1 MDDHDSRR
9 KAERPRRL
17 GHALNMGVRLVLGGA
32 RSGKSAFAE
41 QAAAETG
48 LERHYLATSR
58 IYDDAHAARIELHRQ
73 SRQADWI
80 LHEEPLDLPGTLVRI
95 AAPDRVVLVDCLT
108 LWLTNLLLDHA
119 DIEAAFDAL
128 EETIPGLTGPV
139 IFVANEVGLSVA
151 PETKLGNQFRD
162 WAGLL
167 NQRVAR
173 LVDRVDFIAAGL
185 PLRLKG

>member
-1 MDDHDSRR
+1 M
-9 KAERPRRL
+9 A
-17 GHALNMGVRLVLGGA
+17 GVRLVLGGA

-41 QAAAETG
+41 RVARETG
-48 LERHYLATSR
+48 LDRHYLATSR
-58 IYDDAHAARIELHRQ
+58 IYDDAHAARIEQHRQ
-73 SRQADWI
+73 ARAADHWTV
-80 LHEEPLDLPGTLVRI
+80 HEEPIALTPLLKDL
-95 AAPDRVVLVDCLT
+95 AQADRVVLVDCLT
-108 LWLTNLLLDHA
+108 LWLTNLLLDNS

-128 EETIPGLTGPV
+128 EQALQELPGAV

-162 WAGLL
+162 WAGTL

-173 LVDRVDFIAAGL
+173 HAVQVDFIAAGL

>member
-1 MDDHDSRR
+1 MTRI
-9 KAERPRRL
+9 
-17 GHALNMGVRLVLGGA
+17 RLVLGGA

-41 QAAAETG
+41 RVARETG

-73 SRQADWI
+73 ARAGDDWTV
-80 LHEEPLDLPGTLVRI
+80 HEEPI
-95 AAPDRVVLVDCLT
+95 ALAQSLRDKAADHRVVLVDCLT
-108 LWLTNLLLDHA
+108 LWLTNLLLDNS

-128 EETIPGLTGPV
+128 EQALPELPGAV

-151 PETKLGNQFRD
+151 PETRLGNQFRD
-162 WAGLL
+162 WAGTL

-173 LVDRVDFIAAGL
+173 HAAQVDFIAAGL